1 MQYLSH
7 NDGGQ
12 VFEVLDEGTS
22 PMCTYSI
29 SGPPRRT
36 TLALFQE
43 DHETKE
49 LIIFFSSTDLDHLKL
64 GIHKVV
70 LYELCRKTRNY
81 GLWNVDARFSVHAAS
96 FFEGLGLYRRPN
108 MREIAGLQI
117 HGMTRA
123 WARHLQ
129 SPVLPDSLPV
139 SMSYSMH
146 GSSIDVMQ
154 RLATERER
162 WTLTRR

>member
-1 MQYLSH
+1 M
-7 NDGGQ
+7 
-12 VFEVLDEGTS
+12 LDEGTS
-22 PMCTYSI
+22 PMCSYSI
-29 SGPPRRT
+29 NGPPGCT

-49 LIIFFSSTDLDHLKL
+49 FIVFFSLAHIKHLEL

-70 LYELCRKTRNY
+70 LYELCRKARNY
-81 GLWNVDARFSVHAAS
+81 GFWNVDVRFSVHAAS

-108 MREIAGLQI
+108 LREIAGLQR

-162 WTLTRR
+162 WTLTGR